1 MLKMSEKFKQSAN
14 LVVSN
19 SITLQDEVTDAE
31 LGKGRKFVSR
41 FIEAGLVHYKEFG
54 DVLITKETLDKFI
67 NTMIGCPVIINHK
80 DITDKNVEDERVGVI
95 SNVWYND
102 KDGWYYCE
110 GIIWDKDAIELVK
123 NKGWNVSCSYD
134 FKSDF
139 ESKTHNGKKIDMEFT
154 DGNFLHLALV
164 EVPRYER
171 ANIVINSVDNWVE
184 PKNID
189 YWFSTRTG
197 VKIPVAKGQTKED
210 ALKTFVTEKTTQ
222 RIKRDKKKNEAID
235 ILYHVVGKDLNYT
248 KTDLKRNI
256 KRESVGQKISEII
269 EKNHDRLTDLHY
281 SGEYYTTEPFTYG
294 KSQDDNT
301 IEQQNFLNKLFD
313 DVVTGNT
320 KTDFEDRLDDYY
332 DSLYSDIDAKI
343 DGVVSDYLLSGGN
356 ISDDVI
362 AGQLADIY
370 GTSKDE
376 ILNNGAIWAEFYDK
390 VNDIYEER
398 ERQKFVNNSKGKENV
413 IMTALNELE
422 NFVRGI
428 VENACKKEEV
438 KNEKVDKRDIIRQI
452 MSIAVKHEDNEDV
465 RTIAKLA
472 EKLAY
477 EKSEVGTADNECKV
491 ENEDKRKLID
501 EIGGILKGKVDDEII
516 RTVMKKAEELAYEK
530 SEVGTADNKCKNAD
544 EEEKEEK
551 FEEEKEIADVEN
563 KEEVEE
569 EEIDEEK
576 LAENKCKKAENSAD
590 FEDEEIS
597 NIDKARN
604 IAYNC
609 NMEIKSSY
617 ITRAER
623 LELGNNY

>member
-452 MSIAVKHEDNEDV
+452 MAIAGKHEDNEDV

-544 EEEKEEK
+544 EEEKE
-551 FEEEKEIADVEN
+551 IADVEN

>member
-1 MLKMSEKFKQSAN
+1 MVIAIILCMLTMSEKFKQSAN

-67 NTMIGCPVIINHK
+67 NTMVGCPVIINHK

-102 KDGWYYCE
+102 KDGWYYCD

-171 ANIVINSVDNWVE
+171 ANIVINSIDNWVE
-184 PKNID
+184 PDNID
-189 YWFSTRTG
+189 YWFSTKSG
-197 VKIPVAKGQTKED
+197 VKIPVAKGQSKED
-210 ALKTFVTEKTTQ
+210 AFKSFIKDAEDKKAKIREQRDDAFKLLAIATGKDVDYLKKNIKKENVNKEIRDILETSDKLAIYGNEYSSDYYGSNLADMDTEKQ
-222 RIKRDKKKNEAID
+222 AELLDKAYDDIMSNNFENAEIKQIEEVQQASKEYYQ
-235 ILYHVVGKDLNYT
+235 LVKDFAN
-248 KTDLKRNI
+248 N
-256 KRESVGQKISEII
+256 KISFDEIE
-269 EKNHDRLTDLHY
+269 EKLAR
-281 SGEYYTTEPFTYG
+281 
-294 KSQDDNT
+294 
-301 IEQQNFLNKLFD
+301 
-313 DVVTGNT
+313 
-320 KTDFEDRLDDYY
+320 YY
-332 DSLYSDIDAKI
+332 DVPAEEL
-343 DGVVSDYLLSGGN
+343 DY
-356 ISDDVI
+356 
-362 AGQLADIY
+362 DIY
-370 GTSKDE
+370 KR
-376 ILNNGAIWAEFYDK
+376 FYDK
-390 VNDIYEER
+390 VNKFYEER

-452 MSIAVKHEDNEDV
+452 MAIAGKHEDNEDV

-477 EKSEVGTADNECKV
+477 EKSEDGTADNECKV

-530 SEVGTADNKCKNAD
+530 SEAGTADNKCKNED
-544 EEEKEEK
+544 EEKEEK

-563 KEEVEE
+563 KKAKNEKEEVEE

-576 LAENKCKKAENSAD
+576 LAENKCKKAENSAEV
-590 FEDEEIS
+590 EDDEIS

-604 IAYNC
+604 IAYNG
-609 NMEIKSSY
+609 NIEVKSSY